1 LPCKNG
7 GRDWPRKKGA
17 GVESFR
23 ILHVDDDP
31 LMRDVVEIALGFD
44 AQFVVMSCAGGE
56 EALAAVPGWAPELII
71 LDVAMPDMDGPAVL
85 ARLRENPDTEKIPVI
100 FITARI
106 TAAERERL
114 LALGAAAVI
123 AKPFYPVKL
132 AETVRRHMLTIRLA
146 TAGYN
151 FTQRLRDDA
160 TTLAAFRD
168 KLRNGAD
175 STFVPDEF
183 QSFVHKLAGA
193 AGIFNYP
200 AVSTQAAALE
210 EAIIERRTGRG
221 ATANVETN
229 LNALLTT
236 IENARPNA

>member
-1 LPCKNG
+1 LPCKNST
-7 GRDWPRKKGA
+7 RDRLRGKGA

-31 LMRDVVEIALGFD
+31 LMRDVVELALGFD
-44 AQFVVMSCAGGE
+44 SQFVVMSVASGE
-56 EALAAVPGWAPELII
+56 EALAAMPAWAPELII
-71 LDVAMPDMDGPAVL
+71 LDVKLPGLDGPAVL
-85 ARLRENPDTEKIPVI
+85 ARLQKNPETEIIPVI
-100 FITARI
+100 FITALI
-106 TAAERERL
+106 PAAERERL

-151 FTQRLRDDA
+151 FSQRLRGDA
-160 TTLAAFRD
+160 ATLAAFRD
-168 KLRNGAD
+168 KLRKGAD

-200 AVSTQAAALE
+200 AVSTQAASLE
-210 EAIIERRTGRG
+210 EAIIERRAGRG
-221 ATANVETN
+221 APAIVETN
-229 LNALLTT
+229 LDALLTT
-236 IENARPNA
+236 IESA